1 MTKQK
6 RKLIATFKGPIAEAL
21 HNDTAELTGTYSES
35 KGIYELYMTM
45 EKNTDD
51 R

>member
-6 RKLIATFKGPIAEAL
+6 RKLIATFKGPEAEAL
-21 HNDTAELTGTYSES
+21 HKDMAEITGSYRKS
-35 KGIYELYMTM
+35 KGVYELYMTM
-45 EKNTDD
+45 EKNPDD